1 MEYESMS
8 REELINHIKNMKTYM
23 DNVLVFWGG
32 RREFHQTLEEVA
44 RNDSGEFTDVE
55 QNNAA
60 IIMKTEGAF
69 DQLIEL
75 IRNSFERGGINYVVS
90 EKVSALME
98 DVAERHRKNHN

>member
-32 RREFHQTLEEVA
+32 RREFRQTMEEVA
-44 RNDSGEFTDVE
+44 RNDGGEFTDVE

-60 IIMKTEGAF
+60 IITETEGAF

-75 IRNSFERGGINYVVS
+75 IRDSFERGGINYVVS

-98 DVAERHRKNHN
+98 DVAERYRKSNN

>member
-8 REELINHIKNMKTYM
+8 RDELINHIKKMKTYM

-44 RNDSGEFTDVE
+44 RSDGGEFTDVE
-55 QNNAA
+55 QTNAA
-60 IIMKTEGAF
+60 IILKTEGAF

-75 IRNSFERGGINYVVS
+75 IRDSFERGGINYVVS

-98 DVAERHRKNHN
+98 DVAERYRKSNN